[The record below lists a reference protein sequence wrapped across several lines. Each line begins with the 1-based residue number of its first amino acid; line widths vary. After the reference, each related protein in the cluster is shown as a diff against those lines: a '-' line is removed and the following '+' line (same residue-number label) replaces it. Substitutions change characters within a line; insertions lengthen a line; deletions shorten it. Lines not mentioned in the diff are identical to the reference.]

1 MLKCFYQNLPVPR
14 LVLPVIAIF
23 FVFWPSVFAASING
37 GPALKSL
44 PDENQDYIP
53 ADLVKRVSNP
63 KDLFLRS
70 HAAVVF
76 DERDDQIIFQR
87 GSHRKMAIASI
98 TKLMT
103 AMVIIDANLD
113 MDEPITIVK
122 ADRDTIRYSKT
133 RLPIGSTLTREDMLL
148 MALVASEN
156 RAAFALA
163 RTYPG
168 GTKEF
173 IKAMNDKARY
183 LGLRNTKFADAAG
196 LRKENVST
204 AQELVKM
211 VRVAAQYTLIREF
224 TTIVKDVIIDDRTGK
239 TIRIWNTNRLMRKA
253 DWEIYLSKTGFTSD
267 AGNCLVMKVK
277 MGDRPLII
285 VLLNSWGKLSKYG
298 DSNRIKHWIRNAE
311 AKVRKL
317 NLI

>member
-1 MLKCFYQNLPVPR
+1 
-14 LVLPVIAIF
+14 
-23 FVFWPSVFAASING
+23 
-37 GPALKSL
+37 
-44 PDENQDYIP
+44 
-53 ADLVKRVSNP
+53 
-63 KDLFLRS
+63 
-70 HAAVVF
+70 
-76 DERDDQIIFQR
+76 
-87 GSHRKMAIASI
+87 MAIASI